1 MGEGQI
7 DVQHPD
13 GARFRLESSRFT
25 ELIGQIMPSQILKGQ
40 RSDQHNEQ
48 PLRFVYLILIRTS
61 CAQMVGLKQNFKD
74 GKANYMGLFL
84 ADMVSA
90 AFLECP
96 HDSQER
102 KIVKL

>member
-48 PLRFVYLILIRTS
+48 PLSYRFVYLILIRTS

-90 AFLECP
+90 GLL
-96 HDSQER
+96 Q
-102 KIVKL
+102 IVARRP